1 MAFSSQYIVVRLKN
15 GKNVFCET
23 LQEARIVLN
32 FSGGEIIANYNPKTK
47 ELIK

>member
-1 MAFSSQYIVVRLKN
+1 MAFGSQYIVVKWRN

-23 LQEARIVLN
+23 LQETRIVLS